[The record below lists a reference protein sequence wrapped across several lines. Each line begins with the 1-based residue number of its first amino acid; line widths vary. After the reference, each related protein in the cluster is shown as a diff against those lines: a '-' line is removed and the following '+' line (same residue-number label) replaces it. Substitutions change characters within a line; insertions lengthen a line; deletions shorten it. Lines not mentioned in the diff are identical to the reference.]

1 MVGGGEGAFI
11 GAVHRSAA
19 LLDNELELVCGAFS
33 SDAERSRRSGASL
46 HLPPERCY
54 ADYREM
60 FASEAKRRI
69 AAESRSHN
77 EAMDFVAI
85 VTPNHLHFPVASA
98 ALEYGFHVLSD
109 KPATMTLAEALE
121 LRGAVAKS
129 GCLYGLTHPYTSYP
143 VIVEARER
151 VRAGHLGTIRKI
163 IVEYTQGWLAEP
175 IERSGNAQ
183 AAWRLDPARSG
194 ASCCMGDIGVHA
206 FNLAEYVTGLHV
218 TELSADLNR
227 IVEGRVLD
235 DDATAL
241 LRFDNG
247 AHGVLVASQIC
258 TGDENDLR
266 LRVYG
271 DVASLEWSQ
280 QEPSSLWLKHAHK
293 PAELLRSARSHL
305 GAAAQYNTRLPAG
318 HPEGYL
324 EAFANLYRNFAAQ
337 VRAHVKSAA
346 RSPATGSDT
355 SPSPAALHVP
365 GIEAAVRGMAFIE
378 TAVAAS
384 ASPRKWHPFP
394 ELPG

>member
-33 SDAERSRRSGASL
+33 SDGERSRRSGASL
-46 HLPPERCY
+46 YLPPERCY
-54 ADYREM
+54 ADYASM
-60 FASEAKRRI
+60 FAAEAKLPTDTR
-69 AAESRSHN
+69 
-77 EAMDFVAI
+77 MDFVAI

-98 ALEYGFHVLSD
+98 ALERGFHVLSD
-109 KPATMTLAEALE
+109 KPATMTLAEALK
-121 LRGAVAKS
+121 LRAVVAKS

-151 VRAGHLGTIRKI
+151 VRAGQLGTIRKI
-163 IVEYTQGWLAEP
+163 VVEYTQGWLAEP

-206 FNLAEYVTGLHV
+206 FNLAEYVTGLAV
-218 TELSADLNR
+218 TELSAELNR
-227 IVEGRVLD
+227 VVDGRVLD

-280 QEPSSLWLKHAHK
+280 QEPNSLWLKHARK
-293 PAELLRSARSHL
+293 PAELLRSARGHL
-305 GAAAQYNTRLPAG
+305 GAAAQYHSRLPPG

-337 VRAHVKSAA
+337 VRAHVNGA
-346 RSPATGSDT
+346 PLHGT
-355 SPSPAALHVP
+355 ALEVP
-365 GIEAAVRGMAFIE
+365 GIDAAVRGMAFIE

-384 ASPRKWHPFP
+384 RSEHKWHAFP
-394 ELPG
+394 ELPA